1 MKLTRTEINSNN
13 RMKTIVRNFTSM
25 FRKFVT
31 ASLLNL
37 LGLSLAFASFFVI
50 MTQVNYD
57 LGYNKSFTEHEK
69 LFRLTMKLGPGMEDY
84 GVTLPRPLVEQMA
97 AASPHI
103 TGYGIEECWT
113 RFDQFLV
120 DDQEYSLDLLCGIHD
135 FMSVFKPTVICGDLK
150 GLNQLPNIV
159 LQRSEAMR
167 IFGTA
172 NAVGKTLKYKWVDG
186 WIFNVC
192 AVIEDYPE
200 NNILHGVC
208 FRGTNEC
215 EGDYHNWNYQAYIRV
230 DDTANLPNVITAMR
244 QKAIELFKNDFN
256 MKTQQ
261 EEEALQVVLTP
272 IADTHFAKDLSKDS
286 PNIKSVSRS
295 SVYLLICFSLLIVV
309 IAAVNFMN
317 FTLAETPLRI
327 RSINTQKVLGASTAS
342 LRGSLLA
349 EAVIISLLAFMVAMA
364 MVWLAHDLGLQ
375 ELVQGSILLQDNLW
389 LVGITLLISIVV
401 GLLAGAYPSYY
412 VTSFPP
418 ALVLKGSFGL
428 SPKGRILRTSLICLQ
443 FVVSFM
449 LVIGVGIMYLQSYLI
464 FHTDYGFDKDEVM
477 VVPTAPDTRNH
488 ADAIDADLHKIPG
501 IEGAS
506 LAQNV
511 LGSNDSYQTWIRG
524 EGDKHMTFTCI
535 FVDWRFLSVMGI
547 DIVEGRNFRQ
557 TDGDVYIFN
566 ESAKKKYPWLAVDKP
581 INDEDMPVV
590 GFCEDIKYS
599 TLRVDD
605 SQQPIAFLVPS
616 RDGYYSKDGFWRNH
630 LLVRVAKGVD
640 KREAKEKVLETLLK
654 YEHDN
659 ELEVSDLRYVD
670 DVLEES
676 YHQERLF
683 TQQIL
688 LFSLLAILISIIG
701 VFGLT
706 MFESEYRRKEIGIR
720 KVFGSSTKEILMMFW
735 RRYLYILL
743 GCFVVAA
750 PIGYLVG
757 LHWLEGFAVRT
768 AISPLLFV
776 VSFLL
781 ITLITMLTVTYQ
793 SWKNANENPINS
805 IKTE

>member
-1 MKLTRTEINSNN
+1 
-13 RMKTIVRNFTSM
+13 MKTIIRNFTSM
-25 FRKFVT
+25 FRKFVS

-84 GVTLPRPLVEQMA
+84 GVTLPRPLVEQLA
-97 AASPHI
+97 AASPHVK
-103 TGYGIEECWT
+103 GYGIEEGWT
-113 RFDQFLV
+113 RIDQFLV
-120 DDQEYSLDLLCGIHD
+120 DDQEYSLNLVYGIHD

-159 LQRSEAMR
+159 LPRSEAMR
-167 IFGTA
+167 IFGTV
-172 NAVGKTLKYKWVDG
+172 NAVGKTLKYKWVEE

-200 NNILHGVC
+200 NNFLHGIS
-208 FRGTNEC
+208 FRGLNDNE
-215 EGDYHNWNYQAYIRV
+215 GNYQNWNYQAYIRV
-230 DDTANLPNVITAMR
+230 DDSANLPNVITAMR
-244 QKAIELFKNDFN
+244 QKAIELFKDDFN
-256 MKTQQ
+256 MTTPQ
-261 EEEALQVVLTP
+261 EKEALQVVLTP

-286 PNIKSVSRS
+286 PNIKSVNRS
-295 SVYLLICFSLLIVV
+295 SVYLLICFSLLIVI

-349 EAVIISLLAFMVAMA
+349 EAVIISLLAFAGAMA

-389 LVGITLLISIVV
+389 LAGITLLISIVV

-428 SPKGRILRTSLICLQ
+428 SPKGRVLRTSLICLQ

-488 ADAIDADLHKIPG
+488 ADAIDADLRKIPG

-506 LAQNV
+506 LAQSV
-511 LGSNDSYQTWIRG
+511 LGSSDRYQTWGRG
-524 EGDKHMTFTCI
+524 EGDKHMTFACI

-557 TDGDVYIFN
+557 TDGDVFIFN

-590 GFCEDIKYS
+590 GFCEDIKYT

-605 SQQPIAFLVPS
+605 SQLPIAFLVPS
-616 RDGYYSKDGFWRNH
+616 RESFFWNDGYWRNY

-640 KREAKEKVLETLLK
+640 KREAKEKVLDVVLK
-654 YEHDN
+654 YEHESKPDI
-659 ELEVSDLRYVD
+659 SDLRYVD
-670 DVLEES
+670 DELEKS

-750 PIGYLVG
+750 PIGYLLG
-757 LHWLEGFAVRT
+757 QHWLEGFAVRT
-768 AISPLLFV
+768 AISPLLFL

-781 ITLITMLTVTYQ
+781 IALITLLTVTYQ
-793 SWKNANENPINS
+793 SWKNANENPVNS

>member
-1 MKLTRTEINSNN
+1 
-13 RMKTIVRNFTSM
+13 MKTIIRNFTSM
-25 FRKFVT
+25 FRKFVS

-50 MTQVNYD
+50 MTQVSYD
-57 LGYNKSFTEHEK
+57 LGYNKSFAEHEK

-84 GVTLPRPLVEQMA
+84 GVTLPRPLVEQLA
-97 AASPHI
+97 VASPHVK
-103 TGYGIEECWT
+103 GYGIEEGWT
-113 RFDQFLV
+113 RVDQFLV
-120 DDQEYSLDLLCGIHD
+120 GDQEYSLNLVYGIND

-159 LQRSEAMR
+159 LPRSEAMR

-172 NAVGKTLKYKWVDG
+172 NAVGKTLKYKWVEG

-200 NNILHGVC
+200 NNFLHGIS
-208 FRGTNEC
+208 FRGTNEN
-215 EGDYHNWNYQAYIRV
+215 EGNYRNWNYQAYIRV
-230 DDTANLPNVITAMR
+230 DDSANLPNVITAMR
-244 QKAIELFKNDFN
+244 QKTIELFKDDFN
-256 MKTQQ
+256 LTSPQ
-261 EEEALQVVLTP
+261 EEDALQVVLTP
-272 IADTHFAKDLSKDS
+272 IVDTHFAKDLSKDS
-286 PNIKSVSRS
+286 PDIKSVSRS
-295 SVYLLICFSLLIVV
+295 SVYLLICFSLLIVI

-349 EAVIISLLAFMVAMA
+349 EAVIISLLAFVGAMA
-364 MVWLAHDLGLQ
+364 MVYLAHDLGLQ
-375 ELVQGSILLQDNLW
+375 KLVQGSILLQDNLW

-428 SPKGRILRTSLICLQ
+428 SPKGRVLRTSLICLQ

-488 ADAIDADLHKIPG
+488 ADAIDADLRKIPG

-511 LGSNDSYQTWIRG
+511 LGSNDRYQTWGRG
-524 EGDKHMTFTCI
+524 EGDKHMTFACI

-590 GFCEDIKYS
+590 GFCEDIKYT
-599 TLRVDD
+599 TLRIDD
-605 SQQPIAFLVPS
+605 SQLPIAFLVPS
-616 RDGYYSKDGFWRNH
+616 RDGYYSKEGYWRNY
-630 LLVRVAKGVD
+630 LLVRVAKGMD
-640 KREAKEKVLETLLK
+640 KREAKEKVLDVVLK
-654 YEHDN
+654 YEHESKPDI
-659 ELEVSDLRYVD
+659 SDLRYMD
-670 DVLEES
+670 DELEKS
-676 YHQERLF
+676 YQQERLF

-735 RRYLYILL
+735 KRYLYILL

-750 PIGYLVG
+750 PIGYLLG
-757 LHWLEGFAVRT
+757 QHWLEGFAVRT

-776 VSFLL
+776 ISFLL
-781 ITLITMLTVTYQ
+781 IALITMLTVTYQ
-793 SWKNANENPINS
+793 SWKNANENPVNS

>member
-1 MKLTRTEINSNN
+1 
-13 RMKTIVRNFTSM
+13 MKTIIRNFTSM
-25 FRKFVT
+25 FRKFVS

-69 LFRLTMKLGPGMEDY
+69 LFRLTMELGPGMEDY
-84 GVTLPRPLVEQMA
+84 GVTLPRPLVEQLA
-97 AASPHI
+97 VASPHI
-103 TGYGIEECWT
+103 KGYGIEQCWT
-113 RFDQFLV
+113 NFDQFLV
-120 DDQEYSLDLLCGIHD
+120 GDQEYSLNLLYGIHD

-159 LQRSEAMR
+159 LPRSEAMR

-172 NAVGKTLKYKWVDG
+172 NAVGKTLKYKWVEG

-200 NNILHGVC
+200 NNFLHGVC
-208 FRGTNEC
+208 FRGTNDN
-215 EGDYHNWNYQAYIRV
+215 EGNYHNWNYQAYIRV
-230 DDTANLPNVITAMR
+230 DDAANLPNVITAMR
-244 QKAIELFKNDFN
+244 QKAIELFKDDFN
-256 MKTQQ
+256 MTTQQ

-327 RSINTQKVLGASTAS
+327 RSINTQKVLGASTTS
-342 LRGSLLA
+342 LRGSLLT
-349 EAVIISLLAFMVAMA
+349 EAVIISLLAFVGAMA
-364 MVWLAHDLGLQ
+364 MVYLAYDLGLQ

-389 LVGITLLISIVV
+389 LAGITLLISIVV

-428 SPKGRILRTSLICLQ
+428 SPKGRVLRTSLICLQ

-488 ADAIDADLHKIPG
+488 ADAIDADLRKIPG

-506 LAQNV
+506 LAQSV
-511 LGSNDSYQTWIRG
+511 LGSNDSYQTWGRG
-524 EGDKHMTFTCI
+524 EGDKHMTFTCV

-566 ESAKKKYPWLAVDKP
+566 ESAKKKYPWLAVDKT

-590 GFCEDIKYS
+590 GFCEDIKYT

-605 SQQPIAFLVPS
+605 SQQPIAFVVPS
-616 RDGYYSKDGFWRNH
+616 RDGYFKGDFWRNH

-640 KREAKEKVLETLLK
+640 KREAKQKVLETVLK
-654 YEHDN
+654 YEHENKPDIN
-659 ELEVSDLRYVD
+659 DLRYMD
-670 DVLEES
+670 DVLEKS
-676 YHQERLF
+676 YQQERLF

-757 LHWLEGFAVRT
+757 QHWLEGFAVRT

>member
-1 MKLTRTEINSNN
+1 
-13 RMKTIVRNFTSM
+13 MKTIIRNFTSI

-31 ASLLNL
+31 ANLLNL

-50 MTQVNYD
+50 MTQVIYD
-57 LGYNKSFTEHEK
+57 QGYNKSFTEHER
-69 LFRLTMKLGPGMEDY
+69 LFRLTMELGSGMEDY
-84 GVTLPRPLVEQMA
+84 GVTLPRPLVEQLA

-103 TGYGIEECWT
+103 KGYGIEEGWT
-113 RFDQFLV
+113 RVDQYML
-120 DDQEYSLDLLCGIHD
+120 DDQEYSLNLVFGIHD

-159 LQRSEAMR
+159 LPRSEAMR
-167 IFGTA
+167 IFGTVH
-172 NAVGKTLKYKWVDG
+172 AVGKTLKYKWVDD

-200 NNILHGVC
+200 NNFLHGIC
-208 FRGTNEC
+208 FRGTNDN
-215 EGDYHNWNYQAYIRV
+215 EGNYHNWNYQAYIRV
-230 DDTANLPNVITAMR
+230 DDAANLPNVITAMR
-244 QKAIELFKNDFN
+244 KKAIELFKNDFN
-256 MKTQQ
+256 MKTKQ

-349 EAVIISLLAFMVAMA
+349 EAVIISLLAFVGAMA
-364 MVWLAHDLGLQ
+364 MVYLAHDLGLQ
-375 ELVQGSILLQDNLW
+375 KLVQGSILLQDNLW
-389 LVGITLLISIVV
+389 LVGVTLLISIVV

-488 ADAIDADLHKIPG
+488 ADAIDADLRKIPG

-506 LAQNV
+506 LAQSV
-511 LGSNDSYQTWIRG
+511 LGSSDRYQTWGRG
-524 EGDKHMTFTCI
+524 EGDKHMTFTCV

-557 TDGDVYIFN
+557 TDGDVYIFS

-590 GFCEDIKYS
+590 GFCEDIKYT

-605 SQQPIAFLVPS
+605 SQQPIAFVVPS
-616 RDGYYSKDGFWRNH
+616 RDGYFKGDFWRNH

-640 KREAKEKVLETLLK
+640 KREAKEKVLDVVLK
-654 YEHDN
+654 YEHESKPDI
-659 ELEVSDLRYVD
+659 SDLRYVD
-670 DVLEES
+670 DVLEKS

-757 LHWLEGFAVRT
+757 QHWLEGFAVRT
-768 AISPLLFV
+768 AISPLLFL

>member
-1 MKLTRTEINSNN
+1 
-13 RMKTIVRNFTSM
+13 
-25 FRKFVT
+25 
-31 ASLLNL
+31 
-37 LGLSLAFASFFVI
+37 
-50 MTQVNYD
+50 
-57 LGYNKSFTEHEK
+57 
-69 LFRLTMKLGPGMEDY
+69 
-84 GVTLPRPLVEQMA
+84 
-97 AASPHI
+97 
-103 TGYGIEECWT
+103 
-113 RFDQFLV
+113 
-120 DDQEYSLDLLCGIHD
+120 
-135 FMSVFKPTVICGDLK
+135 
-150 GLNQLPNIV
+150 
-159 LQRSEAMR
+159 
-167 IFGTA
+167 
-172 NAVGKTLKYKWVDG
+172 
-186 WIFNVC
+186 
-192 AVIEDYPE
+192 
-200 NNILHGVC
+200 
-208 FRGTNEC
+208 
-215 EGDYHNWNYQAYIRV
+215 
-230 DDTANLPNVITAMR
+230 
-244 QKAIELFKNDFN
+244 
-256 MKTQQ
+256 
-261 EEEALQVVLTP
+261 
-272 IADTHFAKDLSKDS
+272 
-286 PNIKSVSRS
+286 
-295 SVYLLICFSLLIVV
+295 
-309 IAAVNFMN
+309 
-317 FTLAETPLRI
+317 
-327 RSINTQKVLGASTAS
+327 
-342 LRGSLLA
+342 
-349 EAVIISLLAFMVAMA
+349 
-364 MVWLAHDLGLQ
+364 
-375 ELVQGSILLQDNLW
+375 
-389 LVGITLLISIVV
+389 
-401 GLLAGAYPSYY
+401 LAGAYPSYY

-488 ADAIDADLHKIPG
+488 ADAIDADLRKIPG

-506 LAQNV
+506 LAQSV
-511 LGSNDSYQTWIRG
+511 LGSSDRYQTWGRG
-524 EGDKHMTFTCI
+524 EGDKHITFTCI

-566 ESAKKKYPWLAVDKP
+566 ASAKKKYPWLAVDKP

-590 GFCEDIKYS
+590 GFCEDIKYA

-616 RDGYYSKDGFWRNH
+616 RDGYYMNEGFWRNV
-630 LLVRVAKGVD
+630 LLVRVAKGMD
-640 KREAKEKVLETLLK
+640 KREAKEKVLEVVLK

-659 ELEVSDLRYVD
+659 ELGVNDLRYMD
-670 DVLEES
+670 DVLEQS

-735 RRYLYILL
+735 RRYLCILL

-781 ITLITMLTVTYQ
+781 ITLITLLTVTYQ
-793 SWKNANENPINS
+793 SWKNANENPVNS

>member
-1 MKLTRTEINSNN
+1 
-13 RMKTIVRNFTSM
+13 M
-25 FRKFVT
+25 FRKFVS

-84 GVTLPRPLVEQMA
+84 GVTLPRPLVEQLA

-103 TGYGIEECWT
+103 TGYGIEQGWII
-113 RFDQFLV
+113 FDQYMV
-120 DDQEYSLDLLCGIHD
+120 DDQEYSLNLVYGIHD
-135 FMSVFKPTVICGDLK
+135 FMSVFRPTVICGDLK

-159 LQRSEAMR
+159 LPRSEAMR

-172 NAVGKTLKYKWVDG
+172 NAVGKTLKYKWVED

-200 NNILHGVC
+200 NNFLHGVS
-208 FRGTNEC
+208 FRGTNDN
-215 EGDYHNWNYQAYIRV
+215 EGNYRNWNYQAYIRV
-230 DDTANLPNVITAMR
+230 DDTANLPNVISAMR
-244 QKAIELFKNDFN
+244 QKAIELFKDDFN
-256 MKTQQ
+256 MTTPQ
-261 EEEALQVVLTP
+261 EKEALQVVLTP

-295 SVYLLICFSLLIVV
+295 SVYLLICFSLLIVL

-349 EAVIISLLAFMVAMA
+349 EAVIISLLAFVGAMA
-364 MVWLAHDLGLQ
+364 MVYVAHDLGLQ

-389 LVGITLLISIVV
+389 LAGVTLLISIVV

-428 SPKGRILRTSLICLQ
+428 SPKGRVLRTSLICLQ

-449 LVIGVGIMYLQSYLI
+449 LVIGVGIMYQQSYLI

-488 ADAIDADLHKIPG
+488 ADAIDADLRKIPG

-506 LAQNV
+506 LAQSV
-511 LGSNDSYQTWIRG
+511 LGSSDRYQTWGRG
-524 EGDKHMTFTCI
+524 EGDKHMTFTCV

-590 GFCEDIKYS
+590 GFCEDIKYA

-605 SQQPIAFLVPS
+605 SQQPIAFLVPT
-616 RDGYYSKDGFWRNH
+616 RDGFYSKGGEWRNH

-640 KREAKEKVLETLLK
+640 KREAKQKVLEVVLK

-757 LHWLEGFAVRT
+757 QHWLEGFAVRT

>member
-1 MKLTRTEINSNN
+1 
-13 RMKTIVRNFTSM
+13 MKTIIRNFTSI

-31 ASLLNL
+31 ANLLNL

-57 LGYNKSFTEHEK
+57 LGYNKSFAEHEK
-69 LFRLTMKLGPGMEDY
+69 LFRLTMELGHGMEDY
-84 GVTLPRPLVEQMA
+84 GTTLPRPLAEQLA
-97 AASPHI
+97 AASPHV
-103 TGYGIEECWT
+103 TSYGIKQGWT
-113 RFDQFLV
+113 NNDQFMV
-120 DDQEYSLDLLCGIHD
+120 NRQVYSLTLVYGIHD
-135 FMSVFKPTVICGDLK
+135 FVSVFKPTVVDGDLK
-150 GLNQLPNIV
+150 GLNQLSNIV
-159 LQRSEAMR
+159 LPRSEAIR

-172 NAVGKTLKYKWVDG
+172 NAAGKTMKYYWEDNV
-186 WIFNVC
+186 FYNVC

-200 NNILHGVC
+200 NNLLHGAC
-208 FRGTNEC
+208 FIGVNSNE
-215 EGDYHNWNYQAYIRV
+215 DNYQNWNYDAYIRV
-230 DDTANLPNVITAMR
+230 DDVKNLPTVLTAMR
-244 QKAIELFKNDFN
+244 KKAIELFKDDFN
-256 MKTQQ
+256 LTSPKDAD
-261 EEEALQVVLTP
+261 ALQVILTP
-272 IADTHFAKDLSKDS
+272 VADTHFSKDL
-286 PNIKSVSRS
+286 NRNFTGAYSVSRS
-295 SVYLLICFSLLIVV
+295 SVYLLICFSLLIIV

-317 FTLAETPLRI
+317 FSLAETPMRI
-327 RSINTQKVLGASTAS
+327 RSINTQKVLGATTAS

-349 EAVIISLLAFMVAMA
+349 EAVIISLMAFVLA
-364 MVWLAHDLGLQ
+364 MVLVYMAHDLGLQ
-375 ELVQGSILLQDNLW
+375 QLVQGSILLQDHLW
-389 LVGITLLISIVV
+389 LVGLTLMISIVV

-428 SPKGRILRTSLICLQ
+428 SPKGRVLRTALICLQ

-449 LVIGVGIMYLQSYLI
+449 LVIGVGIMYLQSYFI
-464 FHTDYGFDKDEVM
+464 YHTDYGFDKDEVM

-488 ADAIDADLHKIPG
+488 ADAIDADLRKIPG

-511 LGSNDSYQTWIRG
+511 LGSSDRYQTWGRG
-524 EGDKHMTFTCI
+524 SGNKHMTFTCI
-535 FVDWRFLSVMGI
+535 FVDWRFLDVMGI
-547 DIVEGRNFRQ
+547 DIVEGRNFRE

-581 INDEDMPVV
+581 INDDQDMPIV

-605 SQQPIAFLVPS
+605 SEQPIAFMVPGPK
-616 RDGYYSKDGFWRNH
+616 GYYWNDGFWRNV
-630 LLVRVAKGVD
+630 LMVRVAKGVD
-640 KREAKEKVLETLLK
+640 KREAKQQVLETVLK

-659 ELEVSDLRYVD
+659 ELTVNDLHYMND
-670 DVLEES
+670 KLEES
-676 YHQERLF
+676 YQQERLF
-683 TQQIL
+683 TKQIL

-701 VFGLT
+701 VFGMT

-720 KVFGSSTKEILMMFW
+720 KVFGSSTKEILVMFN

-750 PIGYLVG
+750 PIGYMVG
-757 LHWLEGFAVRT
+757 VHWLEGFAVRT
-768 AISPLLFV
+768 AVSPWLFL

-781 ITLITMLTVTYQ
+781 IALITMLTVTYQ
-793 SWKNANENPINS
+793 SWKNATENPVKS

>member
-1 MKLTRTEINSNN
+1 
-13 RMKTIVRNFTSM
+13 MKTIIRNFTSI
-25 FRKFVT
+25 FRKFIT
-31 ASLLNL
+31 ASLLNM

-50 MTQVNYD
+50 ITQVNYD

-69 LFRLTMKLGPGMEDY
+69 LFRLTLKLGPGMEDY
-84 GVTLPRPLVEQMA
+84 GVTLPRPLVEQLA

-103 TGYGIEECWT
+103 KGYGIEQGWT
-113 RFDQFLV
+113 NFDQYMV
-120 DDQEYSLDLLCGIHD
+120 DDQEYSLNQVFGIHD

-159 LQRSEAMR
+159 LPRSEAMR
-167 IFGTA
+167 LFGTV
-172 NAVGKTLKYKWVDG
+172 NAVGKTLKYKWVEG

-200 NNILHGVC
+200 NNFLHGIS
-208 FRGTNEC
+208 FRGLNDNE
-215 EGDYHNWNYQAYIRV
+215 GNYQNWNYQAYIRV
-230 DDTANLPNVITAMR
+230 DDSANLPNVITAMR
-244 QKAIELFKNDFN
+244 QKAIEVFKNDLN
-256 MKTQQ
+256 MTTPQ

-295 SVYLLICFSLLIVV
+295 SVYLLICFSLLIVL

-349 EAVIISLLAFMVAMA
+349 EAVIISLLAFVGAMA
-364 MVWLAHDLGLQ
+364 MVYLAHDLGLQ
-375 ELVQGSILLQDNLW
+375 KLVQGSILLQDNLW

-428 SPKGRILRTSLICLQ
+428 SPKGRVLRSSLICLQ

-449 LVIGVGIMYLQSYLI
+449 LVIGVGIMYQQSYLI

-488 ADAIDADLHKIPG
+488 ADAIDADLRKIPG
-501 IEGAS
+501 IEGAC
-506 LAQNV
+506 LAQSV
-511 LGSNDSYQTWIRG
+511 LGSSDRYQTWGRG
-524 EGDKHMTFTCI
+524 EGDKHMTFTCV

-616 RDGYYSKDGFWRNH
+616 RDGYYSKEGFWRNH

-640 KREAKEKVLETLLK
+640 KREAKEKVLDVVLK
-654 YEHDN
+654 YEHESKPDI
-659 ELEVSDLRYVD
+659 SDLRYVD

-676 YHQERLF
+676 YRQERLF

-701 VFGLT
+701 VFGMT

-720 KVFGSSTKEILMMFW
+720 KVFGSSTREILTMFN

-750 PIGYLVG
+750 PIGYLLG
-757 LHWLEGFAVRT
+757 IHWLEGFAVRT
-768 AISPLLFV
+768 AVSPLIFL

-781 ITLITMLTVTYQ
+781 VALITMLTVTYQ
-793 SWKNANENPINS
+793 SWKNASENPINS

>member
-1 MKLTRTEINSNN
+1 MRTVI
-13 RMKTIVRNFTSM
+13 RNFTYM

-50 MTQVNYD
+50 MTQVGYD
-57 LGYNKSFTEHEK
+57 LGYNKSFAEHEK
-69 LFRLTMKLGPGMEDY
+69 LFRLTVKLGPGMEDY
-84 GVTLPRPLVEQMA
+84 GVTLPRPLVEQLA
-97 AASPHI
+97 AASPHVK
-103 TGYGIEECWT
+103 GYGIEEGWT
-113 RFDQFLV
+113 RIDQFLV
-120 DDQEYSLDLLCGIHD
+120 GDQVYSLNLVYGIYD

-159 LQRSEAMR
+159 LPRSEAMR

-172 NAVGKTLKYKWVDG
+172 NAVGKTLKYKWVEE

-200 NNILHGVC
+200 NNFLHGIS
-208 FRGTNEC
+208 FRGLNDNE
-215 EGDYHNWNYQAYIRV
+215 GNYHNWNYQAYIRV
-230 DDTANLPNVITAMR
+230 DDVANLPNVITAMR
-244 QKAIELFKNDFN
+244 QKAIELFKNDLN
-256 MKTQQ
+256 MKTLQ

-272 IADTHFAKDLSKDS
+272 IADTHFSKDLSKDS
-286 PNIKSVSRS
+286 PDIKSVSRS
-295 SVYLLICFSLLIVV
+295 SVYLLICFSLLIVI

-342 LRGSLLA
+342 L
-349 EAVIISLLAFMVAMA
+349 LAFVVAMA

-375 ELVQGSILLQDNLW
+375 KLVQGSILLQDNLW
-389 LVGITLLISIVV
+389 LVGVTLLISIVV

-428 SPKGRILRTSLICLQ
+428 SPKGRVLRTSLICLQ

-488 ADAIDADLHKIPG
+488 ADAIDADLRKIPG

-506 LAQNV
+506 LAQSV
-511 LGSNDSYQTWIRG
+511 LGSNDRYQTWGRG
-524 EGDKHMTFTCI
+524 EGDKHMTFSCI

-557 TDGDVYIFN
+557 TDGDVYIFS

-590 GFCEDIKYS
+590 GFCEDIKYT

-605 SQQPIAFLVPS
+605 SQLPVAFLVPS
-616 RDGYYSKDGFWRNH
+616 RDGYFSNNGFWRNV

-640 KREAKEKVLETLLK
+640 KREAKEKVLDVVLK
-654 YEHDN
+654 YEHESKPDIN
-659 ELEVSDLRYVD
+659 DLRYVD

-676 YHQERLF
+676 YQQERLF

-720 KVFGSSTKEILMMFW
+720 KVFGSSTKEILLMFW
-735 RRYLYILL
+735 KRYLYILL

-750 PIGYLVG
+750 PIGYLLG
-757 LHWLEGFAVRT
+757 QHWLEGFAVRT
-768 AISPLLFV
+768 SVSPLLFL

>member
-1 MKLTRTEINSNN
+1 
-13 RMKTIVRNFTSM
+13 MKTIIRNFTSM
-25 FRKFVT
+25 FRKFVS

-37 LGLSLAFASFFVI
+37 LGLSLAYASFFVI
-50 MTQVNYD
+50 MTQVSYD

-103 TGYGIEECWT
+103 KGYGIEQGWT
-113 RFDQFLV
+113 NFDQYMV
-120 DDQEYSLDLLCGIHD
+120 GDQEYSLNQVFGIHD

-159 LQRSEAMR
+159 LPRSEAMR

-172 NAVGKTLKYKWVDG
+172 NAVGKTLKYKWVED

-200 NNILHGVC
+200 NNFLHGVC
-208 FRGTNEC
+208 FRGTNDN
-215 EGDYHNWNYQAYIRV
+215 EGNYHNWNYQAYIRV
-230 DDTANLPNVITAMR
+230 DDAANLPNVITAMR
-244 QKAIELFKNDFN
+244 QKAIELFKDDFN
-256 MKTQQ
+256 MTTQQ

-349 EAVIISLLAFMVAMA
+349 EAVIISLLAFVGAMA
-364 MVWLAHDLGLQ
+364 MVYVAHDLGLQ

-389 LVGITLLISIVV
+389 LAGVTLLISIVV

-428 SPKGRILRTSLICLQ
+428 SPKGRVLRTSLICLQ

-488 ADAIDADLHKIPG
+488 ADAIDADLRKIPG
-501 IEGAS
+501 IEGAC
-506 LAQNV
+506 LAQSV
-511 LGSNDSYQTWIRG
+511 LGSSDRYQTWGRG
-524 EGDKHMTFTCI
+524 EGDKHMTFTCV

-557 TDGDVYIFN
+557 TDGDVYIFS

-590 GFCEDIKYS
+590 GFCEDIKYT

-605 SQQPIAFLVPS
+605 SQQPIAFVVPS
-616 RDGYYSKDGFWRNH
+616 RDGYFKGDFWRNH

-640 KREAKEKVLETLLK
+640 KREAKQKVLDVVLK
-654 YEHDN
+654 YEHGNKPDI
-659 ELEVSDLRYVD
+659 SDLRYVD

-676 YHQERLF
+676 YRQERLF

-750 PIGYLVG
+750 PIGYLLG
-757 LHWLEGFAVRT
+757 QHWLEGFAVRT

-781 ITLITMLTVTYQ
+781 IALITMLTVTYQ
-793 SWKNANENPINS
+793 SWKNATENPVNS
-805 IKTE
+805 IKNE

>member
-1 MKLTRTEINSNN
+1 
-13 RMKTIVRNFTSM
+13 MKTIIRNFTSI

-31 ASLLNL
+31 ANLLNL

-50 MTQVNYD
+50 MTQVIYD

-84 GVTLPRPLVEQMA
+84 GVTLPRPLVEQLA

-103 TGYGIEECWT
+103 KGYGIEEGWT
-113 RFDQFLV
+113 RIDQFLV
-120 DDQEYSLDLLCGIHD
+120 DDQEYSLNLVYGIND

-159 LQRSEAMR
+159 LPRSEAMR
-167 IFGTA
+167 IFGTV
-172 NAVGKTLKYKWVDG
+172 NAVGKTLKYKWVEG

-200 NNILHGVC
+200 NNFLHGIS
-208 FRGTNEC
+208 FRGTDENE
-215 EGDYHNWNYQAYIRV
+215 GNYQNWNYQAYVRV
-230 DDTANLPNVITAMR
+230 DDSANLPNVITAMR

-286 PNIKSVSRS
+286 PDIKSVSRS
-295 SVYLLICFSLLIVV
+295 SVYLLICFSLLIVL

-349 EAVIISLLAFMVAMA
+349 EAVIISLLAFAGAMA
-364 MVWLAHDLGLQ
+364 MVYVAHDLGLQ
-375 ELVQGSILLQDNLW
+375 KLVQGSILLQDNLW
-389 LVGITLLISIVV
+389 LVGVTLLISIVV
-401 GLLAGAYPSYY
+401 GLLAGTYPSYY

-428 SPKGRILRTSLICLQ
+428 SPKGRVLRTSLICLQ

-488 ADAIDADLHKIPG
+488 ADAIDADLRKIPG

-511 LGSNDSYQTWIRG
+511 LGSNDRYQTWGRG

-590 GFCEDIKYS
+590 GFCEDIKYT

-616 RDGYYSKDGFWRNH
+616 REGYYWKNSGFWRNH
-630 LLVRVAKGVD
+630 LLVRVAKGMD
-640 KREAKEKVLETLLK
+640 KREAKEKVLKVILK
-654 YEHDN
+654 YEHENKPDI
-659 ELEVSDLRYVD
+659 SDLRYVD

-676 YHQERLF
+676 YQQERLF

-735 RRYLYILL
+735 KRYLYILL

-750 PIGYLVG
+750 PIGYLLG
-757 LHWLEGFAVRT
+757 QHWLEGFAVRT
-768 AISPLLFV
+768 SVSPLLFL

>member
-1 MKLTRTEINSNN
+1 
-13 RMKTIVRNFTSM
+13 MKTIIRNFTSM
-25 FRKFVT
+25 FRKFVS

-57 LGYNKSFTEHEK
+57 QGYNKSFTEHER
-69 LFRLTMKLGPGMEDY
+69 LFRLTMELGSGMEDY
-84 GVTLPRPLVEQMA
+84 GVTLPRPLVEQLA

-103 TGYGIEECWT
+103 KGYGIEEGWT
-113 RFDQFLV
+113 RVDQYML
-120 DDQEYSLDLLCGIHD
+120 DDQEYSLNLVFGIHD

-159 LQRSEAMR
+159 LPRSEAMR
-167 IFGTA
+167 IFGTVH
-172 NAVGKTLKYKWVDG
+172 AVGKTLKYKWVDD

-200 NNILHGVC
+200 NNFLHGIC
-208 FRGTNEC
+208 FRGTNDN
-215 EGDYHNWNYQAYIRV
+215 EGNYHNWNYQAYIRV
-230 DDTANLPNVITAMR
+230 DDSANLPNVITAMR
-244 QKAIELFKNDFN
+244 KKAIELFKNDFN
-256 MKTQQ
+256 MKTKQ

-349 EAVIISLLAFMVAMA
+349 EAVIISLFAFVGAMA
-364 MVWLAHDLGLQ
+364 MVYLAHDLGLQ
-375 ELVQGSILLQDNLW
+375 KLVQGSILLQDNLW
-389 LVGITLLISIVV
+389 LVGVTLLISIVV

-488 ADAIDADLHKIPG
+488 ADAIDADLRKIPG

-506 LAQNV
+506 LAQSV
-511 LGSNDSYQTWIRG
+511 LGSSDRYQTWGRG
-524 EGDKHMTFTCI
+524 EGDKHMTFTCV

-557 TDGDVYIFN
+557 TDGDVYIFS

-590 GFCEDIKYS
+590 GFCEDIKYT

-605 SQQPIAFLVPS
+605 SQQPIAFVVPS
-616 RDGYYSKDGFWRNH
+616 RDGYFKGDFWRNH

-640 KREAKEKVLETLLK
+640 KREAKEKVLDVVLK
-654 YEHDN
+654 YEHESKPDI
-659 ELEVSDLRYVD
+659 SDLRYVD

-676 YHQERLF
+676 YRQERLF

-735 RRYLYILL
+735 KRYLYILL

-750 PIGYLVG
+750 PIGYLLG
-757 LHWLEGFAVRT
+757 QHWLEGFAVRT

-793 SWKNANENPINS
+793 SWKNATENPVNS
-805 IKTE
+805 IKNE

>member
-1 MKLTRTEINSNN
+1 
-13 RMKTIVRNFTSM
+13 MKTIIRNFTSI

-31 ASLLNL
+31 ANLLNL

-50 MTQVNYD
+50 MTQVIYD

-84 GVTLPRPLVEQMA
+84 GVTLPRPLVEQLA

-103 TGYGIEECWT
+103 KGYGIEEGWT
-113 RFDQFLV
+113 RIDQFLV
-120 DDQEYSLDLLCGIHD
+120 DDQEYSLNLVYGIND

-159 LQRSEAMR
+159 LPRSEAMR

-172 NAVGKTLKYKWVDG
+172 NAVGKTLKYKWVEG

-200 NNILHGVC
+200 NNFLHGIS
-208 FRGTNEC
+208 FRGLNDNE
-215 EGDYHNWNYQAYIRV
+215 GNYQNWNYQAYIRV
-230 DDTANLPNVITAMR
+230 DDTANLPNVISAMR
-244 QKAIELFKNDFN
+244 QKAIELFKDDFN
-256 MKTQQ
+256 MTTQQ

-286 PNIKSVSRS
+286 PNIKTVSRS

-349 EAVIISLLAFMVAMA
+349 EAVIISLLAFVGAMA
-364 MVWLAHDLGLQ
+364 MVYLAHDLGLQ
-375 ELVQGSILLQDNLW
+375 KLVQGSILLQDNLW

-428 SPKGRILRTSLICLQ
+428 SPKGRVLRTSLICLQ

-449 LVIGVGIMYLQSYLI
+449 LVIGVGIMYQQSYLI

-488 ADAIDADLHKIPG
+488 ADAIDADLRKIPG

-506 LAQNV
+506 LAQSV
-511 LGSNDSYQTWIRG
+511 LGSNDRYQTWGRG
-524 EGDKHMTFTCI
+524 EGDKHMTFTCV

-557 TDGDVYIFN
+557 TDGDVYIFS

-616 RDGYYSKDGFWRNH
+616 RDGYYSKEGFWRNH

-640 KREAKEKVLETLLK
+640 KREAKEKVLDVVLK
-654 YEHDN
+654 YEHESKPDI
-659 ELEVSDLRYVD
+659 SDLRYVD

-676 YHQERLF
+676 YRQERLF

-706 MFESEYRRKEIGIR
+706 MFESEYRRKEIGVR
-720 KVFGSSTKEILMMFW
+720 KVFGSSTREILLMFN

-743 GCFVVAA
+743 GCFAVAA
-750 PIGYLVG
+750 PLGYLVG
-757 LHWLEGFAVRT
+757 QHWLEGFAVRT

-793 SWKNANENPINS
+793 SWKNANENPVNS

>member
-1 MKLTRTEINSNN
+1 
-13 RMKTIVRNFTSM
+13 MKTIIRNFTSI

-31 ASLLNL
+31 ANLLNL

-50 MTQVNYD
+50 MTQVIYD

-84 GVTLPRPLVEQMA
+84 GVTLPRPLVEQLA

-103 TGYGIEECWT
+103 KGYGIEEGWT
-113 RFDQFLV
+113 RIDQFLV
-120 DDQEYSLDLLCGIHD
+120 DDQEYSLNLVYGIND

-150 GLNQLPNIV
+150 GLNQLGNIV
-159 LQRSEAMR
+159 LPRSEAMR
-167 IFGTA
+167 IFGTV
-172 NAVGKTLKYKWVDG
+172 NAVGKTLKYKWVDD

-200 NNILHGVC
+200 NNFLHGIS
-208 FRGTNEC
+208 FRGINDNE
-215 EGDYHNWNYQAYIRV
+215 GNYRNWNYQAYIRV
-230 DDTANLPNVITAMR
+230 DDVANLPNVITAMR
-244 QKAIELFKNDFN
+244 QKAIELFKDDFN

-286 PNIKSVSRS
+286 PSRG

-349 EAVIISLLAFMVAMA
+349 EAVIISLLAFVGAMA
-364 MVWLAHDLGLQ
+364 MVYVAHDLGLQ

-428 SPKGRILRTSLICLQ
+428 SPKGRVLRTILICLQ
-443 FVVSFM
+443 FIISFI

-464 FHTDYGFDKDEVM
+464 YHTDYGFDKDEVM
-477 VVPTAPDTRNH
+477 VVQTAPDTRNKV
-488 ADAIDADLHKIPG
+488 DAIDADLRSISG

-506 LAQNV
+506 LAMTV
-511 LGSNDSYQTWIRG
+511 LGTGDRYMTWGRG
-524 EGDKHMTFTCI
+524 EGNKHMNFTCI
-535 FVDWRFLSVMGI
+535 FVDWRFLEVMGI
-547 DIVEGRNFRQ
+547 DIKEGRNFRKD
-557 TDGDVYIFN
+557 DGNVYIFN
-566 ESAKKKYPWLAVDKP
+566 ESAKKQYPWLAVDQP
-581 INDEDMPVV
+581 ITDGDFPVV
-590 GFCEDIKYS
+590 GFCKDIKYA

-605 SQQPIAFLVPS
+605 SQHPIAFFVPNPGS
-616 RDGYYSKDGFWRNH
+616 EWWGDGSWRNV

-640 KREAKEKVLETLLK
+640 KQEAKQKVMDVVNK
-654 YEHDN
+654 YEKSFPLDTSGLRYMDV
-659 ELEVSDLRYVD
+659 ELERAYK
-670 DVLEES
+670 
-676 YHQERLF
+676 QEHLF
-683 TQQIL
+683 TKQIL

-750 PIGYLVG
+750 PIGYLLG
-757 LHWLEGFAVRT
+757 QHWLEGFAVRT

-793 SWKNANENPINS
+793 SWKNATENPVNS
-805 IKTE
+805 IKNE

>member
-1 MKLTRTEINSNN
+1 
-13 RMKTIVRNFTSM
+13 MKTIIRNFTSI

-31 ASLLNL
+31 ANLLNL

-57 LGYNKSFTEHEK
+57 LGYNKSFAEHEK
-69 LFRLTMKLGPGMEDY
+69 LFRLTMELGHGMEDY
-84 GVTLPRPLVEQMA
+84 GTTLPRPLVEQLA
-97 AASPHI
+97 AASPHV
-103 TGYGIEECWT
+103 TSYGIKQGWT
-113 RFDQFLV
+113 NNDQFLV
-120 DDQEYSLDLLCGIHD
+120 DEQVYSLTLVYGIHD
-135 FMSVFKPTVICGDLK
+135 FISVFKPTVVDGDLK
-150 GLNQLPNIV
+150 GLNQLSNIV
-159 LQRSEAMR
+159 LPRSEAIR

-172 NAVGKTLKYKWVDG
+172 NAAGKTMKYYWEDNV
-186 WIFNVC
+186 FYNVC

-200 NNILHGVC
+200 NNLLHGAC
-208 FRGTNEC
+208 FIGVNSNE
-215 EGDYHNWNYQAYIRV
+215 GNYQNWNYDAYIRV
-230 DDTANLPNVITAMR
+230 DDVKNLPTVLTAMR
-244 QKAIELFKNDFN
+244 KKAIELFKDDFN
-256 MKTQQ
+256 LTSLKD
-261 EEEALQVVLTP
+261 ADDLQVILTP
-272 IADTHFAKDLSKDS
+272 VADTHFSKDL
-286 PNIKSVSRS
+286 NRNFTGAYSVSRS
-295 SVYLLICFSLLIVV
+295 SVYLLICFSLLIIV

-317 FTLAETPLRI
+317 FSLAETPMRI
-327 RSINTQKVLGASTAS
+327 RSINTQKVLGATTAS

-349 EAVIISLLAFMVAMA
+349 EAVIISLMAFVLA
-364 MVWLAHDLGLQ
+364 MVLVYMAHDLGLQ
-375 ELVQGSILLQDNLW
+375 QLVQGSILLQDHLW
-389 LVGITLLISIVV
+389 LAGLTLMISIVV

-428 SPKGRILRTSLICLQ
+428 SPKGRVLRTALICLQ

-449 LVIGVGIMYLQSYLI
+449 LVIGVGIMYLQSYFI
-464 FHTDYGFDKDEVM
+464 YHTDYGFDKDEVI

-488 ADAIDADLHKIPG
+488 ADAIDADLRKIPG

-511 LGSNDSYQTWIRG
+511 LGSSDRYQTWGRG
-524 EGDKHMTFTCI
+524 SGNKHMTFTCI
-535 FVDWRFLSVMGI
+535 FVDWRFLDVMGI
-547 DIVEGRNFRQ
+547 DIVEGRNFRE

-581 INDEDMPVV
+581 INDEQDMTVV

-605 SQQPIAFLVPS
+605 SEQPIAFMVPGPK
-616 RDGYYSKDGFWRNH
+616 GYYWNDGFWRNV
-630 LLVRVAKGVD
+630 LMVRVAKGVD
-640 KREAKEKVLETLLK
+640 KREAKQQVLETVLK

-659 ELEVSDLRYVD
+659 ELTVNDLHYMD
-670 DVLEES
+670 DKLEES
-676 YHQERLF
+676 YQQERLF
-683 TQQIL
+683 TKQIL

-701 VFGLT
+701 VFGMT

-720 KVFGSSTKEILMMFW
+720 KVFGSSTKEILVMFN

-750 PIGYLVG
+750 PIGYMVG
-757 LHWLEGFAVRT
+757 VHWLEGFAVRT
-768 AISPLLFV
+768 SVSPWLFL

-781 ITLITMLTVTYQ
+781 IALITMLTVTYQ
-793 SWKNANENPINS
+793 SWKNANENPVKS

>member
-1 MKLTRTEINSNN
+1 
-13 RMKTIVRNFTSM
+13 MKTIVRNFTSM

-215 EGDYHNWNYQAYIRV
+215 EGDYQNWNYQAYIRV
-230 DDTANLPNVITAMR
+230 DDVAELPNVITAMR

-327 RSINTQKVLGASTAS
+327 RSINTQKVLGASTTS

-349 EAVIISLLAFMVAMA
+349 EAVIISLLAFVGAMA

-566 ESAKKKYPWLAVDKP
+566 ESAKKKYPWLAVDKT

-640 KREAKEKVLETLLK
+640 KREAKEKVLDVVLK
-654 YEHDN
+654 YEHESKPDI
-659 ELEVSDLRYVD
+659 SDLRYVD

-757 LHWLEGFAVRT
+757 QHWLEGFAVRT

>member
-1 MKLTRTEINSNN
+1 
-13 RMKTIVRNFTSM
+13 MKTIIRNFTSI

-31 ASLLNL
+31 ANLLNL

-69 LFRLTMKLGPGMEDY
+69 LFRLTMELGHGMEDY
-84 GVTLPRPLVEQMA
+84 GTTLPRPLVEQLA
-97 AASPHI
+97 AASPHV
-103 TGYGIEECWT
+103 TSYGIKQGWT
-113 RFDQFLV
+113 NNDQFLV
-120 DDQEYSLDLLCGIHD
+120 DEQVYSLTLVYGIHD
-135 FMSVFKPTVICGDLK
+135 FISVFKPTVVDGDLK
-150 GLNQLPNIV
+150 GLNQLSNIV
-159 LQRSEAMR
+159 LPRSEAIR

-172 NAVGKTLKYKWVDG
+172 NAAGKTMKYYWEDNV
-186 WIFNVC
+186 FYNVC

-200 NNILHGVC
+200 NNLLHGAC
-208 FRGTNEC
+208 FIGVNSNE
-215 EGDYHNWNYQAYIRV
+215 GNYQNWNYDAYIRV
-230 DDTANLPNVITAMR
+230 DDVKNLPTVLTAMR
-244 QKAIELFKNDFN
+244 KKAIELFKDDFN
-256 MKTQQ
+256 LTSPKD
-261 EEEALQVVLTP
+261 ADDLQVILTP
-272 IADTHFAKDLSKDS
+272 VADTHFSKDL
-286 PNIKSVSRS
+286 NRNFTGAYSVSRS
-295 SVYLLICFSLLIVV
+295 SVYLLICFSLLIIV

-317 FTLAETPLRI
+317 FSLAETPMRI
-327 RSINTQKVLGASTAS
+327 RSINTQKVLGATTAS

-349 EAVIISLLAFMVAMA
+349 EAVIISLMAFVLA
-364 MVWLAHDLGLQ
+364 MVLVYMAHDLGLQ
-375 ELVQGSILLQDNLW
+375 QLVQGSILLQDHLW
-389 LVGITLLISIVV
+389 LAGLTLMICIVV
-401 GLLAGAYPSYY
+401 GLLAGAYPAYY

-428 SPKGRILRTSLICLQ
+428 SPKGRVLRTALICLQ

-449 LVIGVGIMYLQSYLI
+449 LVIGVGIMYLQSYFI
-464 FHTDYGFDKDEVM
+464 YHTDYGFDKDEVM

-488 ADAIDADLHKIPG
+488 ADAIDADLRKIPG

-511 LGSNDSYQTWIRG
+511 LGSSDRYQTWGRG
-524 EGDKHMTFTCI
+524 SGNKHMTFTCI
-535 FVDWRFLSVMGI
+535 FVDWRFLDVMGI
-547 DIVEGRNFRQ
+547 DIVEGRNFRE

-581 INDEDMPVV
+581 INDEQDMTVV

-605 SQQPIAFLVPS
+605 SEQPIAFMVPGPK
-616 RDGYYSKDGFWRNH
+616 GYYWNDGFWRNV
-630 LLVRVAKGVD
+630 LMVRVAKGVD
-640 KREAKEKVLETLLK
+640 KREAKQQVLETVLK

-659 ELEVSDLRYVD
+659 ELTVNDLHYMD
-670 DVLEES
+670 DKLEES
-676 YHQERLF
+676 YQQERLF
-683 TQQIL
+683 TKQIL

-701 VFGLT
+701 VFGMT

-720 KVFGSSTKEILMMFW
+720 KVFGSSTKEILVMFN

-750 PIGYLVG
+750 PIGYMVG
-757 LHWLEGFAVRT
+757 VHWLEGFAVRT
-768 AISPLLFV
+768 TVSPWLFL

-781 ITLITMLTVTYQ
+781 IALITMLTVTYQ
-793 SWKNANENPINS
+793 SWKNANENPVKS

>member
-1 MKLTRTEINSNN
+1 
-13 RMKTIVRNFTSM
+13 MKTIIRNFTSM
-25 FRKFVT
+25 FRKFVS

-50 MTQVNYD
+50 MTQVSYD

-84 GVTLPRPLVEQMA
+84 GVTLPRPLVEQLA
-97 AASPHI
+97 AASPHVK
-103 TGYGIEECWT
+103 GYGIEEGWT
-113 RFDQFLV
+113 RIDQFMLG
-120 DDQEYSLDLLCGIHD
+120 DQEYSLNLVYGIND

-159 LQRSEAMR
+159 LPRSEAMR

-200 NNILHGVC
+200 NNFLHGIS
-208 FRGTNEC
+208 FRGTNDN
-215 EGDYHNWNYQAYIRV
+215 EGNYQNWNYQAYIRV
-230 DDTANLPNVITAMR
+230 DDSANLPNVITAMR
-244 QKAIELFKNDFN
+244 QKAVELFKDDFN
-256 MKTQQ
+256 MTTPQ
-261 EEEALQVVLTP
+261 EKEALQVVLTP

-295 SVYLLICFSLLIVV
+295 SVYLLICFSLLIVI

-349 EAVIISLLAFMVAMA
+349 EAVIISLLAFVVAMA
-364 MVWLAHDLGLQ
+364 MVYLAHDLGLQ

-488 ADAIDADLHKIPG
+488 ADAIDADLRKIPG

-506 LAQNV
+506 LAQSV
-511 LGSNDSYQTWIRG
+511 LGSSDRYQTWGRG
-524 EGDKHMTFTCI
+524 EGDKHMTFACI

-557 TDGDVYIFN
+557 TDGDVFIFN

-605 SQQPIAFLVPS
+605 SQLPIAFLVPS
-616 RDGYYSKDGFWRNH
+616 RDGYYWKEGYWRNY
-630 LLVRVAKGVD
+630 LLVRVAKGMD
-640 KREAKEKVLETLLK
+640 KREAKEKVLDVVLK
-654 YEHDN
+654 YEHESKPDISDLHYMDD
-659 ELEVSDLRYVD
+659 ELEK
-670 DVLEES
+670 S
-676 YHQERLF
+676 YHQESLF

-750 PIGYLVG
+750 PIGYLMG
-757 LHWLEGFAVRT
+757 QHWLEGFAVRT
-768 AISPLLFV
+768 SVSPLLFV

-781 ITLITMLTVTYQ
+781 ITLITLLTVTYQ
-793 SWKNANENPINS
+793 SWKNANENPVNS

>member
-1 MKLTRTEINSNN
+1 
-13 RMKTIVRNFTSM
+13 MKTIVRNFTSM
-25 FRKFVT
+25 FRKFVS

-50 MTQVNYD
+50 MTQVYYD

-69 LFRLTMKLGPGMEDY
+69 LFRLTLKLGPGMEDY
-84 GVTLPRPLVEQMA
+84 GVTLPRPLVEQLA

-103 TGYGIEECWT
+103 KGYGIEEGWT
-113 RFDQFLV
+113 RIDQFLV
-120 DDQEYSLDLLCGIHD
+120 DDQEYSLNLVYGIND

-159 LQRSEAMR
+159 LPRSEAMR

-200 NNILHGVC
+200 NNFLHGIS
-208 FRGTNEC
+208 FRGINDNE
-215 EGDYHNWNYQAYIRV
+215 GNYNNWNYQAYIRV
-230 DDTANLPNVITAMR
+230 DDVANLPNVITAMR
-244 QKAIELFKNDFN
+244 QKAVELFKDDFN
-256 MKTQQ
+256 MTTQQ

-349 EAVIISLLAFMVAMA
+349 EAVIISLLAFVGAMA

-389 LVGITLLISIVV
+389 LAGVTLLISIVV

-428 SPKGRILRTSLICLQ
+428 SPKGRVLRTSLICLQ

-488 ADAIDADLHKIPG
+488 ADAIDADLRKIPG

-506 LAQNV
+506 LAQSV
-511 LGSNDSYQTWIRG
+511 LGSSDRYQTWGRG

-590 GFCEDIKYS
+590 GFCEDIKYT

-616 RDGYYSKDGFWRNH
+616 PDGYYSNEGFWRNR
-630 LLVRVAKGVD
+630 LLVRVAKGMD
-640 KREAKEKVLETLLK
+640 KREAKEKVLETVLK
-654 YEHDN
+654 YEHSHKPDI
-659 ELEVSDLRYVD
+659 SDLRYVD
-670 DVLEES
+670 DVLEKS
-676 YHQERLF
+676 YQQERLF

-757 LHWLEGFAVRT
+757 RHWLEGFAVRT

-781 ITLITMLTVTYQ
+781 ITLITMLTVTCQ

>member
-1 MKLTRTEINSNN
+1 
-13 RMKTIVRNFTSM
+13 M
-25 FRKFVT
+25 FRKFVS

-50 MTQVNYD
+50 MTQVSYD

-84 GVTLPRPLVEQMA
+84 GVTLPRPLVEQLA
-97 AASPHI
+97 VASPHVK
-103 TGYGIEECWT
+103 GYGIEEGWT
-113 RFDQFLV
+113 RIDQFLV
-120 DDQEYSLDLLCGIHD
+120 DDQEYSLNLVYGIND

-159 LQRSEAMR
+159 LPRSEAMR

-172 NAVGKTLKYKWVDG
+172 SAAGKTMKYKWEDS
-186 WIFNVC
+186 WIYNVC

-200 NNILHGVC
+200 NNFLHGIS
-208 FRGTNEC
+208 FIGINSNE
-215 EGDYHNWNYQAYIRV
+215 GNYRNWNYQAYIRV
-230 DDTANLPNVITAMR
+230 DDTANLPSVITAMR
-244 QKAIELFKNDFN
+244 QKAVELFKNDLN
-256 MKTQQ
+256 MTTQQ

-295 SVYLLICFSLLIVV
+295 SVYLLICFSLLIVL

-349 EAVIISLLAFMVAMA
+349 EAVIISLLAFVGAMA
-364 MVWLAHDLGLQ
+364 MVYLAHDLGLQ

-428 SPKGRILRTSLICLQ
+428 SPKGRVLRTSLICLQ

-488 ADAIDADLHKIPG
+488 ADAIDADLRKIPG
-501 IEGAS
+501 IEGAC
-506 LAQNV
+506 LAQSV
-511 LGSNDSYQTWIRG
+511 LGSNDRYQTWGRG

-581 INDEDMPVV
+581 INDEDLPVV
-590 GFCEDIKYS
+590 GFCEDIKYT

-616 RDGYYSKDGFWRNH
+616 REGYYNNDGFWRNR

-640 KREAKEKVLETLLK
+640 KREAKEKVLDVVLK

-659 ELEVSDLRYVD
+659 ELEVGDLHYMD
-670 DVLEES
+670 DVLEKS
-676 YHQERLF
+676 YQQERLF

-750 PIGYLVG
+750 PIGYLLG
-757 LHWLEGFAVRT
+757 QHWLEGFAVRT